1 MEKQGASIYAG
12 AGHGPQLA
20 KPSSDYGVFWSVA
33 LALSA
38 NTERLEKMKSQRP
51 TPWPA
56 FTVVP
61 LIVMLVLGWL
71 LLGYAGSRP
80 GAQALPGH
88 SGFSVE
94 YLDDWQETLALS
106 EVEALRAGEWTAWPG
121 ENVAVSGRTRALWVR
136 VRLHNP
142 SPTTSLEGVLEND
155 DYFADQ
161 VEFWIKEPTSP
172 PGVFIS
178 RERTGE
184 GVPATGKKFKGREAA
199 VSLTIPASSGR
210 VVYVR
215 LENYFSPYARLVW
228 WPDANAFH
236 EARLRNGLAE
246 GVYLGGI
253 LALLGYNVM
262 LWLRLR
268 QPDIGWYVVYLGSM
282 VGFMVLARAM
292 LPAVGVP
299 LASPH
304 LEKVLALMIALVG
317 GSLTQFGR
325 VFLEVRTSF
334 PRTGIWM
341 QWWGALLVLIAVF
354 SLFVSW
360 SHASWLPLVVVCIG
374 LTHVLLLTVAFC
386 MWRTRRRQVRF
397 FLLSFGCLFAGSLP
411 MVAVWFVDS
420 MYRDAGMRGVM
431 IGSALE
437 MLLLSLA
444 VADRFARAQQALVEE
459 TEHRRMIEETY
470 ADELEEEVRERTRE
484 LQAANADKDR
494 MLSVIG
500 HDLRS
505 PLTGLMRAA
514 EMTGG
519 DFSKD
524 AARTS
529 RALLLMIEDLVL
541 WARLRAGK
549 PAIAP
554 HPAPSLMAP
563 AVALHQSLAEQADL
577 TLVQEGPADL
587 WVETDLVLTQTLV
600 RNLLANALKFAR
612 ARVVLRYEETPDGVR
627 FIVGNDG
634 LVLAPEV
641 AARLAADA
649 DEPVTATSGMGL
661 RLCREICRALGLQ
674 LVAAAGTDGGTE
686 FSFTLKKAASAAVVG
701 DGKI

>member
-1 MEKQGASIYAG
+1 MNS
-12 AGHGPQLA
+12 
-20 KPSSDYGVFWSVA
+20 
-33 LALSA
+33 
-38 NTERLEKMKSQRP
+38 RRP

-56 FTVVP
+56 FAAVP

-71 LLGYAGSRP
+71 LLGYSGSRS

-88 SGFSVE
+88 SGVSVE
-94 YLDDWQETLALS
+94 YLDDSQETLTLS
-106 EVEALRAGEWTAWPG
+106 QVETLRAGDWTAWPG

-142 SPTTSLEGVLEND
+142 SPTTSLEGILEND

-172 PGVFIS
+172 PGTFIS
-178 RERTGE
+178 SELAGE
-184 GVPATGKKFKGREAA
+184 GVPATGKKFRGREAA
-199 VSLTIPASSGR
+199 FSLAIPASSSR

-215 LENYFSPYARLVW
+215 LENYFNPYARLIW

-268 QPDIGWYVVYLGSM
+268 QPDIGWYVTYLGSM
-282 VGFMVLARAM
+282 VGFMILARAI

-299 LASPH
+299 LASPY
-304 LEKVLALMIALVG
+304 LEKALGLMIALVG
-317 GSLTQFGR
+317 GSLTQFAR

-334 PRTGIWM
+334 PGTSSWM
-341 QWWGALLVLIAVF
+341 KRWGALLVLIAVV
-354 SLFVSW
+354 SLFVPW

-374 LTHVLLLTVAFC
+374 LTHVLLLAVAFC

-420 MYRDAGMRGVM
+420 MYRDVGMRGVM

-444 VADRFARAQQALVEE
+444 VADRFARAQESLVEE
-459 TEHRRMIEETY
+459 TEQRRMIEETY

-500 HDLRS
+500 HDLRG
-505 PLTGLMRAA
+505 PLTGLMRSA
-514 EMTGG
+514 EGANG
-519 DFSKD
+519 DFPQD

-541 WARLRAGK
+541 WARLKAGR
-549 PAIAP
+549 PAVAV
-554 HPAPSLMAP
+554 HPVQSLMVP

-577 TLVQEGPADL
+577 NLVQEGADEL

-600 RNLLANALKFAR
+600 RNLVANALKFAR
-612 ARVVLRYEETPDGVR
+612 SRVVLSVEETTNGVR
-627 FIVGNDG
+627 VIVGNDG
-634 LVLAPEV
+634 PALAPEV
-641 AARLAADA
+641 AARLAANA

-674 LVAAAGTDGGTE
+674 LVATAGAEGGTE
-686 FSFTLKKAASAAVVG
+686 FSFALKKAASAAVAVEE
-701 DGKI
+701 KP